1 MDGLSRA
8 LGGDVDATAV
18 LLTADD
24 ATVDNRLRRRE
35 FGPAIEAHL
44 ARSRRAAD
52 ELDALDV
59 AIRIATDGRTPPTS
73 RANSSPQ
80 RNGSTADLAIALRE
94 TAPRQTA
101 TTGCCSSVTQSAWS
115 SEAART

>member
-1 MDGLSRA
+1 MAQVDGLSRA

-35 FGPAIEAHL
+35 FGPAIEARL

-59 AIRIATDGRTPPTS
+59 AIRIATDGRTPTDIA
-73 RANSSPQ
+73 RQ
-80 RNGSTADLAIALRE
+80 LLTAAQWLD
-94 TAPRQTA
+94 
-101 TTGCCSSVTQSAWS
+101 G
-115 SEAART
+115 